1 LEAQRNMGLYSD
13 RSDQA
18 SGLKRLHQANRPV
31 KVISVV
37 SGKGGVGKTNVSV
50 NLAIAMANLNKHVM
64 LLDADLGLAN
74 IDVLLGLSPQ
84 NNLSHVIAGECAL
97 EDVIVPGPG
106 GVEIIPAS
114 SGLQHMVKLGEAQHV
129 GLIRAFSALT
139 NRVDTLVIDNA
150 AGISESVGWFCK
162 AANEVVVVVCDEPTS
177 ITDAY
182 ATIKVLNRDHGIQRF
197 QILTNMTQTAQNGRD
212 LYEKLYRVC
221 DRFLDV
227 TIGLLGVIPY
237 DESLK
242 KAVQRQKPVVDAF
255 PRSRVALAFKNLAQK
270 ADNWPVPA
278 NAAGHLVFFVER
290 LIQASQEKMEATI

>member
-1 LEAQRNMGLYSD
+1 MGLYSD

-114 SGLQHMVKLGEAQHV
+114 SGLQH
-129 GLIRAFSALT
+129 
-139 NRVDTLVIDNA
+139 
-150 AGISESVGWFCK
+150 
-162 AANEVVVVVCDEPTS
+162 
-177 ITDAY
+177 
-182 ATIKVLNRDHGIQRF
+182 
-197 QILTNMTQTAQNGRD
+197 
-212 LYEKLYRVC
+212 
-221 DRFLDV
+221 
-227 TIGLLGVIPY
+227 
-237 DESLK
+237 
-242 KAVQRQKPVVDAF
+242 
-255 PRSRVALAFKNLAQK
+255 
-270 ADNWPVPA
+270 
-278 NAAGHLVFFVER
+278 
-290 LIQASQEKMEATI
+290 